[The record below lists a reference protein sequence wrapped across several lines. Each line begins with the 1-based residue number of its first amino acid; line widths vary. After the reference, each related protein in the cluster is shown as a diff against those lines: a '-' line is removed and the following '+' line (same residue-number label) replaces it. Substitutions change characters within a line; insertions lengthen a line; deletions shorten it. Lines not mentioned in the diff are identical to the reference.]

1 MIEKNK
7 SKSNRELQPRLLK
20 TVTIKVNDLKLRA
33 RERKY
38 IYQIIAKLFMTFFRF
53 NLNYSK
59 KKILSF
65 YSIKGINSV
74 IFLRM
79 NHRIYIY

>member
-7 SKSNRELQPRLLK
+7 SKSNRELKPRLLK
-20 TVTIKVNDLKLRA
+20 TVTIKVNDLKLR
-33 RERKY
+33 EKK
-38 IYQIIAKLFMTFFRF
+38 IYQIIAKLFTTFFRY

-59 KKILSF
+59 KNFLSF
-65 YSIKGINSV
+65 YSTKGRNSV

>member
-38 IYQIIAKLFMTFFRF
+38 IYQIIAKLFMTFF
-53 NLNYSK
+53 
-59 KKILSF
+59 
-65 YSIKGINSV
+65 
-74 IFLRM
+74 
-79 NHRIYIY
+79 